1 MKVAWTRP
9 ALQSL
14 EEIQN
19 YVAQD
24 SPSAAY
30 RLINALIDRTEAVL
44 GETPMAGRLGR
55 ARGTREPILPDLP
68 YIVAY
73 RVQERVEVLAV
84 MHAARDWPQTFE

>member
-14 EEIQN
+14 EEIQD

-55 ARGTREPILPDLP
+55 VRGTRELILPDLP